1 MKHTSIK
8 SRITIIV
15 IFFILLC
22 VGLSYADA
30 IPEKSKNA
38 AGGAPPSSDI
48 DINLSGRIL
57 LPRADANGTIASDI
71 EAEIYLKKPGNITEY
86 TVSNKSDG
94 SFKFSPFALKQGN
107 SNFTLE
113 AKASGYSNWSLNFAP
128 THGRDYNVYITL
140 APNNDLLFII
150 FMMPAILGLIA
161 WIAIRGSRRFG
172 RTISVF
178 VIANYL
184 IALLIWVTSSKGMD
198 GVRSDVIIFGY
209 NLGIKWL
216 FLCIIFILLLE
227 MLFIALW
234 PKVWP
239 HLKGPLGIK
248 SLDGLDEETCGESRR
263 LNATGLV
270 ATVTALWVL
279 TIAGMFYANFRDGAC
294 GVTIFNPGLYIPFYI
309 PIAAFLG
316 ILVYAATNIK
326 ESFAFGDY
334 TSVYR
339 NKQLALGE
347 RVLIGPYIA
356 ILAYLMLFR
365 LVADQVKPISTGY
378 GALVAALSLAFFT
391 GLFVKPVLS
400 YLEKIAVKMLP
411 QSDQIELKER
421 DKANEDLTDMLGLS
435 DTLALELQEHK
446 ISKIESLMDLT
457 DADIK
462 KIFDKFE
469 TVSLGQLLGGRY
481 MAKLYLKEI
490 RALKNLLKLK
500 PEQIDDLKSNQ
511 VACIRRISTLTE
523 TKLKSCMDLAISDDV
538 SASDLIEKAK
548 AISCLYDE
556 LRTDDLIIPSKSDP
570 KISKITDELIN
581 RNIASFDD
589 VHSKLIK
596 ENKSTTSQGDHA
608 EFTKTKAYDF
618 LEAIDG
624 LSEDKRAVVS
634 SLPIKG
640 AKSIMDDLENLTK
653 TATPIDDLAKVG
665 ILTFDDIMSIPSCA
679 LDEYKKNDDKDIDSF
694 IVKVNAL
701 SSETKKGI
709 GKLAIKDIDLCKT
722 ALKEIADKPDGI
734 PADELKDM
742 NINEFKDALSSDVL
756 KFLKVVY
763 ELTSEQQSALKD
775 IKLKDLADYFSI

>member
-1 MKHTSIK
+1 MKHASIK
-8 SRITIIV
+8 GKITII
-15 IFFILLC
+15 ILLFILLC
-22 VGLSYADA
+22 FGLSYAA
-30 IPEKSKNA
+30 AVSEKGKNA
-38 AGGAPPSSDI
+38 TGGVPSSDI
-48 DINLSGRIL
+48 NINLSGRIL
-57 LPRADANGTIASDI
+57 LPSADANGTIAPNLN
-71 EAEIYLKKPGNITEY
+71 AEIYLKKPGNIAEY
-86 TVSNKSDG
+86 TVSSKSNG
-94 SFKFSPFALKQGN
+94 SFKFSPFALKRGN

-113 AKASGYSNWSLNFAP
+113 AKASGYSNWSLNFSP
-128 THGRDYNVYITL
+128 TYSRNYDVYITL
-140 APNNDLLFII
+140 VPTNDLLFII
-150 FMMPAILGLIA
+150 FMVPAILGLIA

-184 IALLIWVTSSKGMD
+184 IALLIWVTSSKGTANIWD
-198 GVRSDVIIFGY
+198 DVYFHNIS
-209 NLGIKWL
+209 LGIKWL
-216 FLCIIFILLLE
+216 FLYVLIILLLE

-248 SLDGLDEETCGESRR
+248 DLDGQDGETCGESRR

-279 TIAGMFYANFRDGAC
+279 TIAGMFYANFRYGAC

-365 LVADQVKPISTGY
+365 LVSDQVKPISTGY

-462 KIFDKFE
+462 KIFGKFE
-469 TVSLGQLLGGRY
+469 TVSLSQLLGGRY
-481 MAKLYLKEI
+481 MAKLYIKEI

-511 VACIRRISTLTE
+511 AACIRRISTLTE
-523 TKLKSCMDLAISDDV
+523 AKLKSCMDLAISDDV
-538 SASDLIEKAK
+538 SASDVIEKAK

-556 LRTDDLIIPSKSDP
+556 LRVDDLINPSKSDP
-570 KISKITDELIN
+570 KISKITDELIR
-581 RNIASFDD
+581 RNITSFDD
-589 VHSKLIK
+589 IHTKLIT
-596 ENKSTTSQGDHA
+596 EDKSTKPQGEHV
-608 EFTKTKAYDF
+608 EFKKSKAYEF
-618 LEAIDG
+618 LEAIDV
-624 LSEDKRAVVS
+624 LFDRESAVVS
-634 SLPIKG
+634 PLPIKD
-640 AKSIMDDLENLTK
+640 AASIATDLEKLK
-653 TATPIDDLAKVG
+653 TPIPFDKITRAG
-665 ILTFDDIMSIPSCA
+665 ILTFDDAMSISGCT
-679 LDEYKKNDDKDIDSF
+679 LDKYRTDDDKDVFSF
-694 IVKVNAL
+694 IMNVNAL
-701 SSETKKGI
+701 EPATKKGI
-709 GKLAIKDIDLCKT
+709 GKIAIADIDLCRAT
-722 ALKEIADKPDGI
+722 LKKIAEKSSGF

-742 NINEFKDALSSDVL
+742 NINEFRDVLSSDVL

-763 ELTSEQQSALKD
+763 ELTSEQQRALKD